1 MFIRW
6 PIHVHLIILLLMI
19 LSETSL
25 ILRHQSLVLAS
36 GVEALALELTNYQV
50 VVLSSDSIALFRNW
64 DGLVSALAGGFI
76 RSVTLKS
83 EIAPQQVIA
92 SKAGFV
98 GLASGMALL
107 IGLNDVRLYSCNEDA
122 LYNRNLLALLPLGD
136 A

>member
-1 MFIRW
+1 
-6 PIHVHLIILLLMI
+6 MI

-25 ILRHQSLVLAS
+25 VLRHQRLVMAS
-36 GVEALALELTNYQV
+36 GVEVLAIELTNFQV
-50 VVLSSDSIALFRNW
+50 VVLASDSIALFSNW
-64 DGLVSALAGGFI
+64 DGLESALAGGFI
-76 RSVTLKS
+76 RSVALTSDIGL
-83 EIAPQQVIA
+83 QQVIA

-98 GLASGMALL
+98 GFASGMALL